1 MSNAQLSWSMS
12 EAADAESR
20 SLGAPGLVLVRT
32 FSDAAMTQG
41 GVTVNLRAGDL
52 VLVSGAT
59 SIRYP
64 GIVPAPAPAQ
74 LLDFGHTRLSMQIA
88 RGRKLNPTVFDRD
101 DPLAVLLRSLWPSLE
116 QVQHSGLLHDQAGRQ
131 LMDLVVGLVT
141 RLLDRAMVNRLSH
154 YSSATLARAKI
165 EIDANFADP
174 QFTVMTLS
182 GKMRLS
188 SRRLL
193 SLFTEE
199 GTTTSGSIQDRRL
212 QHARDLLSDPDS
224 AHLRIASIALASG
237 FRDQAYFSRCFRR
250 MFGVTPKHYRDGCSV
265 MSKPAG
271 LR

>member
-1 MSNAQLSWSMS
+1 MAQLSWSLS
-12 EAADAESR
+12 AAADPDNAPS
-20 SLGAPGLVLVRT
+20 GATGLALVRT
-32 FSDAAMTQG
+32 YCDASLAQG
-41 GVTVNLRAGDL
+41 AVVVNLRAGDMA
-52 VLVSGAT
+52 LVSGAT

-64 GIVPAPAPAQ
+64 VKATTPAQ

-101 DPLAVLLRSLWPSLE
+101 DPLAVLLRSLWSSLE

-131 LMDLVVGLVT
+131 LMDMVVGLTT

-165 EIDANFADP
+165 EIDLNFADP
-174 QFTVMTLS
+174 LFTVTTLAS
-182 GKMRLS
+182 KMRLS

-199 GTTTSGSIQDRRL
+199 GTTTSGRIQERRL
-212 QHARDLLSDPDS
+212 QHARDLLADPDS
-224 AHLRIASIALASG
+224 IHLRIASIALASG

-265 MSKPAG
+265 MSNPHGK
-271 LR
+271 R